1 MKESNMLNKKDRS
14 GRGGQ
19 EIRERIERMEGKNT
33 GERKVRN
40 KLKDR
45 RR

>member
-1 MKESNMLNKKDRS
+1 MKESRMANKRERS

-19 EIRERIERMEGKNT
+19 EIRERIERMEGKIT
-33 GERKVRN
+33 RERKERN
-40 KLKDR
+40 NLKGR